1 MMSWRDLAKKTYRW
15 LHSESREMLRE
26 TRAPSHLKRHRPA
39 VLAAGPVLKRVFSQT
54 PHADTA
60 AARSAIRVS
69 TNSLRK
75 RWVRS
80 TNVSLAARQ
89 VSSSRLTP

>member
-1 MMSWRDLAKKTYRW
+1 MVDVRRDVAKNVSMATIA
-15 LHSESREMLRE
+15 LRYVLRA
-26 TRAPSHLKRHRPA
+26 TRAPSHLKRHRSA
-39 VLAAGPVLKRVFSQT
+39 ALAAGPVRKGFSQT

-60 AARSAIRVS
+60 AERSAIRVS

-75 RWVRS
+75 RCVRS